1 MDKEAPSSKNDQYKK
16 PKRKGRGATTGLKAK
31 GQNNGPKH
39 IKFDKFGRPF
49 GAGRLAFSRDIGDI
63 ARNNIKI
70 TYEDWFKVPEGI
82 KDSIWQDIKCWVN
95 HNILITNIPI
105 GSLLYGVLAAVVY
118 DSNSGSTHKISMVTD
133 IVICMGRQCYYWT
146 FMWWACLSV
155 LGVVS
160 SILLFLRTRHAYQRK
175 QRREE
180 PLDDPLPL
188 YKGITPD
195 DWKEF
200 VKQRMDEKFKEKS
213 RKAQESQK
221 HNLHPHYMGRAG
233 YIGKMEGWYQEE
245 LNDALTDDIDA
256 DPAVIE
262 ETVRQR
268 LEDRGYLWIK
278 GHTPS
283 SKDVSSHTEELIS
296 EINYWDEMNKRGE
309 FVPSEREDVLVKATG
324 KFDRPGFTRG
334 VGGSVGFTS
343 FFGKS
348 NNPRANKKLYTED
361 DFRLFK
367 EAVKKEAM
375 VDVQSLVKQHV
386 SEILKDHLQSK
397 SSNDIKITK
406 TKDVSSSQVQNS
418 CHSTK
423 LDDHFLEL
431 EGPIPCR
438 LAVFV
443 AESKIVVAEGT
454 IWPWV
459 EGNMVH
465 NTPLTTCQNLH
476 VSIDHIID
484 GNALLPGQFRGM
496 NMKGLDDPMA
506 RDEGQHVTPKE
517 TAKPTSEKMHTSA
530 RKKVQEVVD
539 HERLEDMICSAY
551 SGGYSLF
558 TIEISNLV
566 YSYESPIKLII
577 MFDDIREIFIYEWL
591 NISIL
596 QLWGSF
602 LYEYGTQCGVTKEL
616 VGFLCP
622 DRVCTYM
629 HSSVEMER
637 YLTAALKK
645 QQDKRY
651 VISAFYES

>member
-82 KDSIWQDIKCWVN
+82 KDSIWQDIKTKWNFEDDAMRQKVLS
-95 HNILITNIPI
+95 IV
-105 GSLLYGVLAAVVY
+105 GVRFRLFKTTLTSFFVY
-118 DSNSGSTHKISMVTD
+118 KN
-133 IVICMGRQCYYWT
+133 
-146 FMWWACLSV
+146 
-155 LGVVS
+155 
-160 SILLFLRTRHAYQRK
+160 RK

-200 VKQRMDEKFKEKS
+200 VKQRMDEKFK
-213 RKAQESQK
+213 
-221 HNLHPHYMGRAG
+221 NLHPHYMGRAG

-268 LEDRGYLWIK
+268 LDDRGYLWIK

-296 EINYWDEMNKRGE
+296 EINYWDEMKKRGE
-309 FVPSEREDVLVKATG
+309 VVPSEREDVLVKATG

-348 NNPRANKKLYTED
+348 NNPGANKKLYTED

-367 EAVKKEAM
+367 EAV
-375 VDVQSLVKQHV
+375 
-386 SEILKDHLQSK
+386 
-397 SSNDIKITK
+397 
-406 TKDVSSSQVQNS
+406 QNS

-423 LDDHFLEL
+423 LDDHFIEL
-431 EGPIPCR
+431 EGPVPCR

-454 IWPWV
+454 VWPWV
-459 EGNMVH
+459 EGKMVH
-465 NTPLTTCQNLH
+465 NTPLTCQNLH
-476 VSIDHIID
+476 VSIDHVID
-484 GNALLPGQFRGM
+484 GNALLPIPWDEHERVGEVIGSFAQWPKSLVLLGT
-496 NMKGLDDPMA
+496 NEDDPMA

-517 TAKPTSEKMHTSA
+517 TAKPTSEKMHTFA

-539 HERLEDMICSAY
+539 QERLEDMICSAY

-566 YSYESPIKLII
+566 YCYESPIKLII
-577 MFDDIREIFIYEWL
+577 MFDDIREIFRYEWL

-622 DRVCTYM
+622 DRLCTYM

-651 VISAFYES
+651 VIGAFYES

>member
-1 MDKEAPSSKNDQYKK
+1 YVMDKEAPSSKNHQYKK
-16 PKRKGRGATTGLKAK
+16 PKRKVRGATTGLKAK
-31 GQNNGPKH
+31 GQNKGPKH

-49 GAGRLAFSRDIGDI
+49 GAWRLSFSRDIGDI

-82 KDSIWQDIKCWVN
+82 KDSIWQDIKTKWNFEDDAMRQKVLS
-95 HNILITNIPI
+95 IV
-105 GSLLYGVLAAVVY
+105 GVRFRLFKTTLTSFFVY
-118 DSNSGSTHKISMVTD
+118 KN
-133 IVICMGRQCYYWT
+133 
-146 FMWWACLSV
+146 
-155 LGVVS
+155 
-160 SILLFLRTRHAYQRK
+160 RK
-175 QRREE
+175 QMREE

-245 LNDALTDDIDA
+245 LNDTLTNDIDA

-296 EINYWDEMNKRGE
+296 EINYWDEMKKRGE

-348 NNPRANKKLYTED
+348 NNPGANKKLYTED

-367 EAVKKEAM
+367 EEVKKEAM
-375 VDVQSLVKQHV
+375 VEAQSLVKQHV

-397 SSNDIKITK
+397 SSNDIEITK
-406 TKDVSSSQVQNS
+406 TKDVSSSQP
-418 CHSTK
+418 
-423 LDDHFLEL
+423 
-431 EGPIPCR
+431 GPVPCR

-443 AESKIVVAEGT
+443 AESKIVVTEGT
-454 IWPWV
+454 VWPWV
-459 EGNMVH
+459 EGKMVH
-465 NTPLTTCQNLH
+465 NTPLTCQNLH

-484 GNALLPGQFRGM
+484 GNALLPIPWDEHERVGEVIGSFAQWPKSLVLLGT
-496 NMKGLDDPMA
+496 NEDDPMA
-506 RDEGQHVTPKE
+506 RDEGQHVTSKE
-517 TAKPTSEKMHTSA
+517 TAKLTSEKMHTSA

-539 HERLEDMICSAY
+539 QERLEDMICSAY

-577 MFDDIREIFIYEWL
+577 MFDDIREIFRYEWL

-622 DRVCTYM
+622 DRLCTYM

-651 VISAFYES
+651 VIGAFYES

>member
-70 TYEDWFKVPEGI
+70 TYEDWFKVPEGV
-82 KDSIWQDIKCWVN
+82 KDSIWQDIKTKWNFEDDAMRQKVLS
-95 HNILITNIPI
+95 IV
-105 GSLLYGVLAAVVY
+105 GVRFRLFKTTLTSFFVY
-118 DSNSGSTHKISMVTD
+118 KN
-133 IVICMGRQCYYWT
+133 
-146 FMWWACLSV
+146 
-155 LGVVS
+155 
-160 SILLFLRTRHAYQRK
+160 RK

-221 HNLHPHYMGRAG
+221 QNLHPHYMGRAG

-268 LEDRGYLWIK
+268 LDDRGYLWIK

-296 EINYWDEMNKRGE
+296 EINYWDEMKKRGE

-334 VGGSVGFTS
+334 VGGS
-343 FFGKS
+343 
-348 NNPRANKKLYTED
+348 
-361 DFRLFK
+361 

-397 SSNDIKITK
+397 SSNDIEITK

-431 EGPIPCR
+431 EGPVPCR

-454 IWPWV
+454 VWPWV
-459 EGNMVH
+459 EGKMVH
-465 NTPLTTCQNLH
+465 NTPLTCQNLH

-484 GNALLPGQFRGM
+484 GNALLPIPWDEHERVGEVIGSFAQWPKSLVLLGT
-496 NMKGLDDPMA
+496 NEDDPMA

-539 HERLEDMICSAY
+539 QERLEDMICSAY

-566 YSYESPIKLII
+566 YCYESPIKLII
-577 MFDDIREIFIYEWL
+577 MFDDIREIFRYEWL

-622 DRVCTYM
+622 DRLCTYM

-651 VISAFYES
+651 VIGAFYES

>member
-63 ARNNIKI
+63 AQNNIKI

-82 KDSIWQDIKCWVN
+82 KDSIWQDIKTKWNFEDDAMRQKVLS
-95 HNILITNIPI
+95 IV
-105 GSLLYGVLAAVVY
+105 GVRFRLFKTTLTSFFVY
-118 DSNSGSTHKISMVTD
+118 KN
-133 IVICMGRQCYYWT
+133 
-146 FMWWACLSV
+146 
-155 LGVVS
+155 
-160 SILLFLRTRHAYQRK
+160 RK

-188 YKGITPD
+188 YKGITLD

-200 VKQRMDEKFKEKS
+200 VKQ
-213 RKAQESQK
+213 
-221 HNLHPHYMGRAG
+221 H
-233 YIGKMEGWYQEE
+233 
-245 LNDALTDDIDA
+245 
-256 DPAVIE
+256 PAVIE

-296 EINYWDEMNKRGE
+296 EINYWDEMKKRGE

-324 KFDRPGFTRG
+324 KFDRPGFTRELE
-334 VGGSVGFTS
+334 
-343 FFGKS
+343 
-348 NNPRANKKLYTED
+348 AL
-361 DFRLFK
+361 L

-397 SSNDIKITK
+397 SSNDIEITK

-431 EGPIPCR
+431 EGPVPCR

-454 IWPWV
+454 VWPWV
-459 EGNMVH
+459 EGKMVH
-465 NTPLTTCQNLH
+465 NTPLTCQNLH

-484 GNALLPGQFRGM
+484 GNALLPIPWDEHERVGEVIGSFAQWPKSLVLLGT
-496 NMKGLDDPMA
+496 NEDDPMA

-539 HERLEDMICSAY
+539 QERLEDMICYAY

-566 YSYESPIKLII
+566 YCYESPIKLII
-577 MFDDIREIFIYEWL
+577 MFDDIREIFRYEWL

-616 VGFLCP
+616 VGFFCP
-622 DRVCTYM
+622 DRLCTYM

-651 VISAFYES
+651 VIGAFYES

>member
-1 MDKEAPSSKNDQYKK
+1 MALQTGTALIGLSSGFIFAAAVSITSETFGPSSV
-16 PKRKGRGATTGLKAK
+16 G
-31 GQNNGPKH
+31 
-39 IKFDKFGRPF
+39 
-49 GAGRLAFSRDIGDI
+49 
-63 ARNNIKI
+63 
-70 TYEDWFKVPEGI
+70 
-82 KDSIWQDIKCWVN
+82 VN

-146 FMWWACLSV
+146 FMWWGCLSV

-160 SILLFLRTRHAYQRK
+160 SILLFLRTRHDYQRK

-256 DPAVIE
+256 DPA
-262 ETVRQR
+262 
-268 LEDRGYLWIK
+268 
-278 GHTPS
+278 
-283 SKDVSSHTEELIS
+283 
-296 EINYWDEMNKRGE
+296 NYWDEMKKRGE
-309 FVPSEREDVLVKATG
+309 FVPSEREHVLVKATG

-348 NNPRANKKLYTED
+348 NNSGANKKLYTED

-397 SSNDIKITK
+397 SSNDIEITK

-431 EGPIPCR
+431 EGPVPCR

-443 AESKIVVAEGT
+443 AESKIVVAEG
-454 IWPWV
+454 IVWPWV
-459 EGNMVH
+459 EGKMVH
-465 NTPLTTCQNLH
+465 NTPLTCQNLH

-484 GNALLPGQFRGM
+484 GNALLPIPWDEHERVGEVIGSFAQWPKSLVLLGT
-496 NMKGLDDPMA
+496 NEDDPMA

-517 TAKPTSEKMHTSA
+517 TAKPTSENMHTFA

-539 HERLEDMICSAY
+539 QERLEDMICSAY

-622 DRVCTYM
+622 DRLCTYM
-629 HSSVEMER
+629 QSSVEMER

-651 VISAFYES
+651 VIGAFYESSHWMF

>member
-1 MDKEAPSSKNDQYKK
+1 MDKEAPSSKNDQHKK

-31 GQNNGPKH
+31 GQNNRPKH

-82 KDSIWQDIKCWVN
+82 KDSIWQDIKTKWNFEDDTMRQKVLS
-95 HNILITNIPI
+95 IV
-105 GSLLYGVLAAVVY
+105 GVRFRLFKTTLTSFFVY
-118 DSNSGSTHKISMVTD
+118 KN
-133 IVICMGRQCYYWT
+133 
-146 FMWWACLSV
+146 
-155 LGVVS
+155 
-160 SILLFLRTRHAYQRK
+160 RK

-213 RKAQESQK
+213 RKAKESQK
-221 HNLHPHYMGRAG
+221 QNLHPHYMGRAG

-268 LEDRGYLWIK
+268 LDDRGYLWIK

-296 EINYWDEMNKRGE
+296 EINYWDEMKKRGE

-348 NNPRANKKLYTED
+348 NNPGANKKLYTED

-375 VDVQSLVKQHV
+375 IDVQSLVKQHV

-397 SSNDIKITK
+397 SSNDIEITK
-406 TKDVSSSQVQNS
+406 TKDVSSQVQNS
-418 CHSTK
+418 CYSTK
-423 LDDHFLEL
+423 LDDHFIEL
-431 EGPIPCR
+431 EGPVPCR

-454 IWPWV
+454 VWPWV
-459 EGNMVH
+459 EGKMVH
-465 NTPLTTCQNLH
+465 NSPLTCQNLH

-484 GNALLPGQFRGM
+484 GNALLPIPWDEHERVGEVIGSFAQWPKSLVLLGT
-496 NMKGLDDPMA
+496 NEDDPMA

-517 TAKPTSEKMHTSA
+517 TAKPTSEKMHTFA

-539 HERLEDMICSAY
+539 QERLEDMICSAY

-566 YSYESPIKLII
+566 YCYESPIKLII
-577 MFDDIREIFIYEWL
+577 MFDDIREIFRYEWL

-622 DRVCTYM
+622 DRLCTYM

>member
-1 MDKEAPSSKNDQYKK
+1 MRQKVLSIVGVRFWLFKTTLTSFFVYKN
-16 PKRKGRGATTGLKAK
+16 
-31 GQNNGPKH
+31 
-39 IKFDKFGRPF
+39 
-49 GAGRLAFSRDIGDI
+49 
-63 ARNNIKI
+63 
-70 TYEDWFKVPEGI
+70 
-82 KDSIWQDIKCWVN
+82 
-95 HNILITNIPI
+95 
-105 GSLLYGVLAAVVY
+105 
-118 DSNSGSTHKISMVTD
+118 
-133 IVICMGRQCYYWT
+133 
-146 FMWWACLSV
+146 
-155 LGVVS
+155 
-160 SILLFLRTRHAYQRK
+160 RK

-195 DWKEF
+195 DLKEF

-213 RKAQESQK
+213 RKAKESQK
-221 HNLHPHYMGRAG
+221 QNLHPHYMGRAG

-268 LEDRGYLWIK
+268 LDDRGYLWIK

-296 EINYWDEMNKRGE
+296 EINYWDEMKKRGE

-348 NNPRANKKLYTED
+348 NNPGANKKLYTED

-397 SSNDIKITK
+397 SSNDIEITK

-431 EGPIPCR
+431 EGPVPCR

-454 IWPWV
+454 VWLWV
-459 EGNMVH
+459 E
-465 NTPLTTCQNLH
+465 
-476 VSIDHIID
+476 D
-484 GNALLPGQFRGM
+484 GNALLPIPWDEHERVGEVIGSFAQWPKSLVLLGT
-496 NMKGLDDPMA
+496 NEDDPMA

-517 TAKPTSEKMHTSA
+517 TTKPTSEKMHTFA

-539 HERLEDMICSAY
+539 QERLEDMICSAY

-566 YSYESPIKLII
+566 YCYESPIKLII

-622 DRVCTYM
+622 DRLCTYM

-651 VISAFYES
+651 VIGAFYES